1 MKKVVLAVA
10 VALAWAVDNPINSV
24 GAGLPASAEGY
35 GEASRSA
42 EARRLQTRPKETT
55 IDHYV
60 PSRPANLQWGAF
72 PIDATPV
79 ILVKSGETVRIDTLS
94 HQGAT
99 QQEDPIAMLAP
110 YGVKR
115 EEILQDVLDFRA
127 SWPGRP
133 RQGGHILTGPVA
145 IEGAM
150 PGDALEVQIL
160 ELKTR
165 VPWGMNGTSANGG
178 PFRENYPGSR
188 PGDKPLDIPDTATR
202 HVIRTGMAN
211 GREVAF
217 FSEKIRVPLTPFMG
231 IMAVAPGET
240 MPGDIGVTPEGI
252 QTSGPPGPYGG
263 NLDFKALTVG
273 TSLYLPVFRA
283 GALFYTGDPHGA
295 QGDGEVSGNALEQS
309 LTGVFRFV
317 LHKRMKIDAPRV
329 ETPVEYILLGIHED
343 LNRAL
348 KLAVKEVVAYLVAE
362 KGLTPADAL
371 SLSSIAINFHVAE
384 AVDGRQ
390 VVAGKIPKSI
400 FLTTAASTR

>member
-1 MKKVVLAVA
+1 MCCALAVEA
-10 VALAWAVDNPINSV
+10 
-24 GAGLPASAEGY
+24 GA
-35 GEASRSA
+35 
-42 EARRLQTRPKETT
+42 QTTNV
-55 IDHYV
+55 DHYV
-60 PSRPANLQWGAF
+60 PSRPANLQWGMF
-72 PIDATPV
+72 PIDAKPV
-79 ILVKSGETVRIDTLS
+79 VIVKSGETVRIDTLS

-99 QQEDPIAMLAP
+99 QQEDPIAMLAK

-127 SWPGRP
+127 SWPDRP
-133 RQGGHILTGPVA
+133 RRGGHILTGPVA
-145 IEGAM
+145 VEGAM
-150 PGDALEVQIL
+150 PGDVIEVQIL

-165 VPWGMNGTSANGG
+165 VPWGMNGPSANGG

-217 FSEKIRVPLTPFMG
+217 FSDKIQVPLTKFMG

-240 MPGDIGVTPEGI
+240 KPGDIGVTPEGI

-317 LHKRMKIDAPRV
+317 LHKAMKIEAPRV
-329 ETPVEYILLGIHED
+329 ETSTDYILLGIHED
-343 LNRAL
+343 LDRAL

-371 SLSSIAINFHVAE
+371 SLSSIAVNFHVAE

-400 FLTTAASTR
+400 FLTTGASTR